1 MILNSMVSRYLARLA
16 SRDSHSRCLSI
27 DVTLLSF
34 FLYLLTCLLN
44 YEHYYAREC
53 EFGDFE
59 KTTTQKQT
67 FSCVLTKLGVP

>member
-1 MILNSMVSRYLARLA
+1 MILNSMVSWYLARLA

-44 YEHYYAREC
+44 YEHYARKC

-59 KTTTQKQT
+59 KK
-67 FSCVLTKLGVP
+67 TKKKF